1 MQQQDLKD
9 HEEKATG
16 DNSGSSDI
24 EVLAGKGSKTERKL
38 KERARS
44 AERLTQ

>member
-1 MQQQDLKD
+1 MQSDLED

-24 EVLAGKGSKTERKL
+24 EVLAGKGSKSEIKL
-38 KERARS
+38 RDRARS